1 MILDEKPGL
10 ENFSRMH
17 NSGLRPPPGAM
28 AETTA
33 YFATRPGVRL
43 MPLEDPGV
51 RLVPLEEYSICI
63 TYGIIQHH
71 FSRRQQLINAKRGF
85 CFCEA

>member
-1 MILDEKPGL
+1 
-10 ENFSRMH
+10 
-17 NSGLRPPPGAM
+17 M

-71 FSRRQQLINAKRGF
+71 FSRRQQLINANRGF
-85 CFCEA
+85 WFCEA